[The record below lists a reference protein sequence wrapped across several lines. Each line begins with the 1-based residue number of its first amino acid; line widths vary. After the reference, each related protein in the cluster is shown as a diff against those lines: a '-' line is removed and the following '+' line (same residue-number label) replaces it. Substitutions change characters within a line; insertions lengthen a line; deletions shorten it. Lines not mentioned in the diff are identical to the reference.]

1 MTAIAFTNSGVDLVV
16 DADIIK
22 LHPDMVN
29 NIWRGSESYRTAFL
43 EAYDK
48 VVFDLKNIGL
58 AIAYVTN
65 TTDNITW
72 FSRVVMYQSLIMIF
86 RDFRAERGDRWDL
99 LIADYQA
106 QYNLALTDPT
116 LDYDTA
122 AEAAAVAAD
131 TDNTKAGEI
140 RFLR

>member
-1 MTAIAFTNSGVDLVV
+1 MTAIAFTNSGADLVV
-16 DADIIK
+16 DADLIK

-29 NIWRGSESYRTAFL
+29 NIWRGSETYRPALL

-65 TTDNITW
+65 TADNIAW
-72 FSRVVMYQSLIMIF
+72 FGRVVMYQALIMIF

-99 LIADYQA
+99 LIGDYQA
-106 QYNLALTDPT
+106 QYDLALTDPT
-116 LDYDTA
+116 LDYDTE
-122 AEAAAVAAD
+122 AESEAAD
-131 TDNTKAGEI
+131 TDNTKTGEI
-140 RFLR
+140 RLLR